1 MSRSKT
7 SLLWTSILFLILISC
22 GNDELRYRYGFDL
35 NQLEFNL
42 YTADMGVYPDTSVL
56 DDPNNPFRW
65 EPLGTETKWTI
76 ESFGRV
82 VPRVYVWATALATE
96 PTGEN
101 QLYAAQALE
110 DLYRQE
116 LANAAYLP
124 FIRDMTVRAYQS
136 VLDNFPDSVSYLA
149 DGVTSFPLNII
160 AYNALIDLG
169 ETPKGGWTVVVDEN
183 GKSVL
188 IQVEY

>member
-7 SLLWTSILFLILISC
+7 ILYWLAFAFFALTGC
-22 GNDELRYRYGFDL
+22 GNDDLRYRYGFDL
-35 NQLEFNL
+35 NKLEFNL

-65 EPLGTETKWTI
+65 EPMGTQTKWTI
-76 ESFGRV
+76 ESYGRV
-82 VPRVYVWATALATE
+82 VPRVYAWATALATE
-96 PTGEN
+96 PIGEN

-110 DLYRQE
+110 DLYQQE
-116 LANAAYLP
+116 LTLEAYLP
-124 FIRDMTVRAYQS
+124 FVRDMTVRAYQS

-160 AYNALIDLG
+160 AYDALVDLG
-169 ETPKGGWTVVVDEN
+169 ETPTGGWAVVLDED
-183 GKSVL
+183 GKRVL